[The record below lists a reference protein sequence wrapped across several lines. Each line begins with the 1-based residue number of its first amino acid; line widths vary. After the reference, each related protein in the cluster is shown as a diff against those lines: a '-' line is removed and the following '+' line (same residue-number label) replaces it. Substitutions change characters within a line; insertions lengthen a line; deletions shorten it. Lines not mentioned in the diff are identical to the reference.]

1 MPHTVPRSAV
11 FLRPPRR
18 AGVGGGGRTRGALRT
33 RVGAAP
39 AGRVARRRR
48 RRGNAGWLDRRTA
61 GIEGSGPGVAAV
73 EPVPGCSVASEWR
86 IAPVSRNATQ
96 HRRGDG
102 TARGPAS
109 GPGDG
114 TAHGSATE
122 PGDGTAPRFGDPARA
137 TAPVSR
143 AGPAP
148 PGRRRPAAPAGAPLQ
163 CRSFTRRPAPPGRR
177 RPAAPA
183 GAPLQCRCFTRRVR
197 PGPASRGPACPRAA
211 ALSGARNPPARPRA
225 GRRRAPPARGPSAGA
240 TA

>member
-18 AGVGGGGRTRGALRT
+18 AGAGGGGRTRGALRT

-137 TAPVSR
+137 TAPPTVPRPRRPAADGRPPRPELPFNAAVSR
-143 AGPAP
+143 AA
-148 PGRRRPAAPAGAPLQ
+148 RRRPAADD
-163 CRSFTRRPAPPGRR
+163 RPPRPELPFNAAVSRAAQH
-177 RPAAPA
+177 RPAADDRPPRPELPSMPQFHA
-183 GAPLQCRCFTRRVR
+183 
-197 PGPASRGPACPRAA
+197 PGPAGSR
-211 ALSGARNPPARPRA
+211 LTRPRLPT
-225 GRRRAPPARGPSAGA
+225 RRRAQRRP
-240 TA
+240 